1 MIWTELQH
9 AANNGDA
16 ALAADLVDKMPLHR
30 AAARGHAAASE
41 LLLAA
46 ASKAASAGDSRGWR
60 PLHVAAENGHTAV
73 VELLLD
79 AAPETEQHR
88 TNAGRSA
95 LYLAAHCGHLPAARV
110 LVERSAA
117 PPAELIANLLTAVD
131 APRPRGS
138 LATLEQREESVHA
151 LIVDLA
157 ARRALSPPDW
167 ALLPTPCPALARA
180 LPAVLARSLV
190 EAAKLVARLPDK
202 ARSRLRA
209 LALSLARLQRRL
221 RLELPESVVR
231 RILAAAPLEEEQEVD
246 IAEGSG
252 TEEKS
257 EGERG
262 SSDEE

>member
-1 MIWTELQH
+1 
-9 AANNGDA
+9 
-16 ALAADLVDKMPLHR
+16 MPLHF
-30 AAARGHAAASE
+30 AAAHGHAAVVQ

-46 ASKAASAGDSRGWR
+46 A
-60 PLHVAAENGHTAV
+60 
-73 VELLLD
+73 
-79 AAPETEQHR
+79 PETERRGTQQGH
-88 TNAGRSA
+88 SA
-95 LYLAAHCGHLPAARV
+95 LYLAVSQGHLPAARV

-190 EAAKLVARLPDK
+190 EAAKLVAHLPDK

-221 RLELPESVVR
+221 RLELPESVVH
-231 RILAAAPLEEEQEVD
+231 RIQAAALLEVEQADRV
-246 IAEGSG
+246 A
-252 TEEKS
+252 
-257 EGERG
+257 G
-262 SSDEE
+262 SSAW